1 MKSEMKTVTESQLV
15 ADVLDACC
23 RAAERGTSDQQ
34 VAEHLFLAAVMRVF
48 IGFGEEATE
57 TLLRAALRDV
67 GNGNFAKML
76 EEAGFIEWVSA
87 S

>member
-1 MKSEMKTVTESQLV
+1 MKTVTETQLV
-15 ADVLDACC
+15 AEVLDACC
-23 RAAERGTSDQQ
+23 RAAERGTGDQQ
-34 VAEHLFLAAVMRVF
+34 VAENLFLAAVMRVF

-67 GNGNFAKML
+67 GNGNFAVML
-76 EEAGFIEWVSA
+76 EEAGFIEWLPA